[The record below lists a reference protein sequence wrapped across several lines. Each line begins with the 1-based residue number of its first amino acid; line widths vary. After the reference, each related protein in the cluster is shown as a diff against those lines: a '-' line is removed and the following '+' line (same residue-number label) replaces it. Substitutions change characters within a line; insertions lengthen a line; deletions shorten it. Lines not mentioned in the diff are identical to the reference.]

1 MLMVK
6 KISREE
12 NVILKKAREEKLKEV
27 IRKLASS
34 EYYLPYATIIDL
46 SRIPL
51 SMFYDNVEKIKRR
64 AIEIL
69 TSDNEE
75 AEIYRQ
81 LIFMLSVHTA
91 ITGLTPYFMATIRA
105 RALRRPFSSD
115 ISHLI
120 YEELG
125 LSSEKDR
132 WRKQGGYKMAVK
144 TYGDLIQLNFAY
156 TPIERIFDLSL
167 MPWKAPVERK
177 VLISTL
183 QSRALVERQ
192 PLKPFES
199 SRIDEDTAEKIVSF
213 GIKLRQRVVEGFL
226 KLRPLK
232 AGDIFRYVYE
242 WAWKEA
248 EKLKEHQHLI
258 RMLDRSIYEE
268 LFVAPYYLHYYNI
281 INIDLIRYELF
292 WELT

>member
-1 MLMVK
+1 MLHDK
-6 KISREE
+6 
-12 NVILKKAREEKLKEV
+12 
-27 IRKLASS
+27 
-34 EYYLPYATIIDL
+34 
-46 SRIPL
+46 
-51 SMFYDNVEKIKRR
+51 VEKIKRR

-69 TSDNEE
+69 TSDGEE

-81 LIFMLSVHTA
+81 LIFMLSTRTA
-91 ITGLTPYFMATIRA
+91 ITGLTPYLMAIIRA

-120 YEELG
+120 HEELG
-125 LSSEKDR
+125 LIS
-132 WRKQGGYKMAVK
+132 RKGWWKRQGYKMAVR

-156 TPIERIFDLSL
+156 TPVERIFDLSL
-167 MPWKAPVERK
+167 TSWKKPAERK

-183 QSRALVERQ
+183 QSRALIERQ
-192 PLKPFES
+192 PLKPLES
-199 SRIDEDTAEKIVSF
+199 SRVDEDTAEKIVSF
-213 GIKLRQRVVEGFL
+213 GIELRQRVIEVFL
-226 KLRPLK
+226 RLRPLK

-242 WAWKEA
+242 WAKKEA

-268 LFVAPYYLHYYNI
+268 LFVAPYYLHYYNV
-281 INIDLIRYELF
+281 INIDLIRYDLF

>member
-6 KISREE
+6 KTNREE
-12 NVILKKAREEKLKEV
+12 RIILKKAKREEKLKDV

-51 SMFYDNVEKIKRR
+51 SMFYDNVEKIKKR
-64 AIEIL
+64 AVEIL
-69 TSDNEE
+69 TSDDEE

-91 ITGLTPYFMATIRA
+91 ITGLTPYFIATIRA

-120 YEELG
+120 YEELE
-125 LSSEKDR
+125 LSSEKD
-132 WRKQGGYKMAVK
+132 WWKKQGYKMAVK
-144 TYGDLIQLNFAY
+144 MYGDLIQLNFAY

-213 GIKLRQRVVEGFL
+213 GIELRQRVIESFL
-226 KLRPLK
+226 RLRPLK

-242 WAWKEA
+242 WAKKEA